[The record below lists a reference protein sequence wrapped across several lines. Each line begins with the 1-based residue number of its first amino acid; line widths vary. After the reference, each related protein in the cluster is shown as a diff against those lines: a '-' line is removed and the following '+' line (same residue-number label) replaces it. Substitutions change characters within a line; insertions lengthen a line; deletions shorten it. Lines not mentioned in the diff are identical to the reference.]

1 MTQQYSHAPDG
12 SVMAT
17 GCGNPVTGNAIQQ
30 LDRVKKALARLGIKF
45 FELNWDVFGAGVGI
59 ARDGEG
65 FIVLSVSGPADGV
78 LNITVG
84 ILKNVAHERLR
95 LLELCNSLT
104 RDNTAF
110 PVYLHD
116 APDGWDVHV
125 QQRYLIDLLE
135 DEPWFFRACVENLP
149 ATAES
154 TRVKFQEAGIAGEP
168 YIWNKSD
175 AQRLLVRS
183 LV

>member
-1 MTQQYSHAPDG
+1 M
-12 SVMAT
+12 
-17 GCGNPVTGNAIQQ
+17 GNAVQQ
-30 LDRVKKALARLGIKF
+30 LGRIKKALARLGIKF
-45 FELNWDVFGAGVGI
+45 FELNRDVFGAGVGV

-65 FIVLSVSGPADGV
+65 FMVLSVSGPAAGI

-84 ILKNVAHERLR
+84 ILKNVSHERLR

-135 DEPWFFRACVENLP
+135 EKPWFFRACVENLP
-149 ATAES
+149 ATAE
-154 TRVKFQEAGIAGEP
+154 TARVKFQEAGIAGEP
-168 YIWNKSD
+168 YARNISD
-175 AQRLLVRS
+175 AQRLLIRS